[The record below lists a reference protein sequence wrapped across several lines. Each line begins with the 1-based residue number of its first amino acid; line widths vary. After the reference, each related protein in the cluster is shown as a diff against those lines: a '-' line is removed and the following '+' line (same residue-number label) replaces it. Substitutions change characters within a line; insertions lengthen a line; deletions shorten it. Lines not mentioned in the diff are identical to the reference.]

1 LEGCCY
7 LAVALVAQFYVRSIN
22 MERKPQEKFVTLYDT
37 AKKCLLILDHL
48 YSDFERATLL
58 ATDTPKVEADS
69 SIVTEIYIAAL
80 GLVDYLHRFHEIV
93 RAMPLLRKDLPELK
107 KLKEALIPVQNCRN
121 YLQHMHGDLMS
132 NDSITYPI
140 LGAIS
145 WIHEGRNYILF
156 SNQATVSYSAPG
168 IVYDRFSEKYIC
180 KYQLTIGGH
189 EIQLDIV
196 YTQVKSFWTWLEKV
210 AVIQPPQI
218 KDYAWG
224 KPTII
229 Y

>member
-1 LEGCCY
+1 
-7 LAVALVAQFYVRSIN
+7 

-48 YSDFERATLL
+48 YSDLEKGTFLANDAT
-58 ATDTPKVEADS
+58 KVETDS

-80 GLVDYLHRFHEIV
+80 GLIDYFHRFHEIV
-93 RAMPLLRKDLPELK
+93 SAMPLIRKDQPELK
-107 KLKEALIPVQNCRN
+107 KLRKALIPVKECRN
-121 YLQHMHGDLMS
+121 YLQHMRGDLMT
-132 NDSITYPI
+132 NDPIKYPI

-145 WIHEGRNYILF
+145 WIHKGRNYILF
-156 SNQATVSYSAPG
+156 SNQATQSSEAPG

-180 KYQLTIGGH
+180 KYLLNVGGH
-189 EIQLDIV
+189 EIQIDIV
-196 YTQVKSFWTWLEKV
+196 YNEVKSFWTWLEKV
-210 AVIQPPQI
+210 TIIQPPQI

-229 Y
+229 YSEFTKSLNPTA